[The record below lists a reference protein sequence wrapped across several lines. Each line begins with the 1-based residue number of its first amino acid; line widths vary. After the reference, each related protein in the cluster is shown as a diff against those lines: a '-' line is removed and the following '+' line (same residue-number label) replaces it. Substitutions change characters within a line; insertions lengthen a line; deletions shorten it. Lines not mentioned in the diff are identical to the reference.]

1 MSLRRLISLVAVFGV
16 LLHAGLV
23 VRHNAFKLSATL
35 QHQEL
40 VEALGVICHGNGGT
54 AQLAA
59 SDVPHVPQP
68 SDSQSDCPICSGM
81 VSAAALPPAMNF
93 ATLAHDSKSV
103 RLAVVGR
110 EIALRLVAVCPPSR
124 GPPHSA

>member
-1 MSLRRLISLVAVFGV
+1 MMLRRWISFVAMFGV
-16 LLHAGLV
+16 LLHAGFI
-23 VRHNAFKLSATL
+23 VRHNAVMLSANL
-35 QHQEL
+35 QQQEL
-40 VEALGVICHGNGGT
+40 VAALGVICHGNGGT

-68 SDSQSDCPICSGM
+68 SDSQSGCPICSGM
-81 VSAAALPPAMNF
+81 VSAVALLPAMNF
-93 ATLAHDSKSV
+93 ATLAHNSKSV

-110 EIALRLVAVCPPSR
+110 EIAVRLVAVCPPSR

>member
-1 MSLRRLISLVAVFGV
+1 MRLRRWISLVAMFGV

-23 VRHNAFKLSATL
+23 VRHNAVMLNANL
-35 QHQEL
+35 QQQEL
-40 VEALGVICHGNGGT
+40 VAALGVICHGNGGT
-54 AQLAA
+54 TQLAA

-81 VSAAALPPAMNF
+81 VSAAALLPAMNF
-93 ATLAHDSKSV
+93 ATLAHNRKSV
-103 RLAVVGR
+103 RLTVVGR
-110 EIALRLVAVCPPSR
+110 EFAVRLVAVCPPSR